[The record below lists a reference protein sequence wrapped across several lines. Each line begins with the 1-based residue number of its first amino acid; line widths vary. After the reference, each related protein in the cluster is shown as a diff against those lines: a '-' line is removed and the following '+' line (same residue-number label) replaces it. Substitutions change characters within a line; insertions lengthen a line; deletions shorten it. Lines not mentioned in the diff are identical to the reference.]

1 MPSVNTSKRKW
12 YTLNIFL
19 TTMHMAE
26 MQMNTGTDPRMPTPP
41 SIRIPGALRVY
52 QVLLVLGA
60 VMYVLGGLAAMT
72 ENILIGIFLFV
83 WAAAALLVVWGIN
96 TRRMWAFYVSVVL
109 LGLGV
114 ISSIVPKLSIFTLAI
129 DVVLLVLIVKQRS
142 YFTTGQTS

>member
-1 MPSVNTSKRKW
+1 M
-12 YTLNIFL
+12 YTVGIFL

-26 MQMNTGTDPRMPTPP
+26 MQMNTGADPRMPTPP
-41 SIRIPGALRVY
+41 TVHIPGVLRVY

-60 VMYVLGGLAAMT
+60 ILYVLGGLSSIT
-72 ENILIGIFLFV
+72 TSFVLGIFLLV

-114 ISSIVPKLSIFTLAI
+114 ISSIVPELSILTLAI

-142 YFTTGQTS
+142 YFTTGPVS